1 MKYICFI
8 LFAGLLACNDPAG
21 SGTKNNR
28 DSGDV
33 EKPIDT
39 NTSSP
44 GKIDQPEPGID
55 EDSTKRY
62 NNVRFRDV
70 KVTRLDGN
78 RFRVTGEGQIFEASF
93 GWVIEDGHK
102 ELGEGFATT
111 DAGAPA
117 WGKFSFEVKAE
128 KERPNST
135 LHLVLFETSMKDG
148 SRQYELPIRL
158 Y

>member
-1 MKYICFI
+1 RI
-8 LFAGLLACNDPAG
+8 
-21 SGTKNNR
+21 
-28 DSGDV
+28 
-33 EKPIDT
+33 
-39 NTSSP
+39 
-44 GKIDQPEPGID
+44 
-55 EDSTKRY
+55 
-62 NNVRFRDV
+62 
-70 KVTRLDGN
+70 
-78 RFRVTGEGQIFEASF
+78 TGEGQIFEASF

-102 ELGEGFATT
+102 ELSEGFATT

-128 KERPNST
+128 KERQNST

>member
-1 MKYICFI
+1 MKYIC
-8 LFAGLLACNDPAG
+8 LFLLCGLLACNDSAK
-21 SGTKNNR
+21 SDTGTT
-28 DSGDV
+28 DSSEVENKTDSQSASPV
-33 EKPIDT
+33 TTEKPVPT
-39 NTSSP
+39 L
-44 GKIDQPEPGID
+44 EP
-55 EDSTKRY
+55 DSTKTY
-62 NNVRFRDV
+62 NNVRFRNV
-70 KVTRLDGN
+70 KATRLEGN
-78 RFRVTGEGQIFEASF
+78 RFRITGEGQIFEASF

-148 SRQYELPIRL
+148 SRQHELPIRL